1 MSKKKLNRGGVYR
14 EFAASDSFLAL
25 LIEKA
30 GHPKPSNEI
39 EELMQAPS
47 EGSSLDSGETLQAVE
62 DIVRECLGKLSPK
75 QIEVINLIYYEQV
88 TYREAADILGYKHV
102 GSVQDIVRRV
112 IIELKEELL
121 KNDTVRYYLGVD
133 DEYQ

>member
-14 EFAASDSFLAL
+14 EFAASDSFIAL

-30 GHPKPSNEI
+30 NKQQPSNEI
-39 EELMQAPS
+39 EELMQAPT
-47 EGSSLDSGETLQAVE
+47 EGSSLDSGKTLQDVE
-62 DIVRECLGKLSPK
+62 DIVRECLEKLSPK

-88 TYREAADILGYKHV
+88 TYREAANRLGYKYNN
-102 GSVQDIVRRV
+102 SIQDILERT
-112 IIELKEELL
+112 IKELKEELL